1 MAEQKK
7 TTKVKRKPR
16 TKKQPEAPKKGNRIA
31 ALRAEMNK
39 KYKKAGRV
47 RMASEYVCAHMLR
60 RIPSG
65 LPSLDVA
72 MAGGLPAG
80 SFVEI
85 VGAEGT
91 GKTEL
96 ATVYLAR
103 QQEIWGEEFAAAAV
117 MSEFHYDK
125 YYAKRRGL
133 KLCLHPKEIE
143 ALERAADEKFN
154 KEELAML
161 TEQVGHFEEAFSP
174 IAETLWEMVIDFIDS
189 REFNV
194 ILIDSLGS
202 LMPKAEADSDMDD
215 KHYSGAAPVNTLF
228 FHKFH
233 AAMGIETEINGVDV
247 PNMSLILGIN
257 QVRDKIGAALFDKD
271 PKIAGGHAKDHGK
284 SVCLLLVP
292 GGQVGHK
299 IKVGGKDKFIR
310 EGKTVHWKIVKGK
323 HGFPEGATG
332 TLRHM
337 YKCGFDRAY
346 DILIEGMKLGLIE
359 VRGSNYYY
367 GEEKIGLGKETVCDN
382 LRADPEFMD
391 KLYAEILEEHG
402 VHCNFR

>member
-1 MAEQKK
+1 MA
-7 TTKVKRKPR
+7 TRKR
-16 TKKQPEAPKKGNRIA
+16 TKKQPEAPPKGHRLA
-31 ALRAEMNK
+31 ALRKQMND
-39 KYKKAGRV
+39 KYKGSGRV
-47 RMASEYVCAHMLR
+47 RQASEYVSAHMLR

-72 MAGGLPAG
+72 TAGGLPAG
-80 SFVEI
+80 AFVEI
-85 VGAEGT
+85 VGSEGT

-96 ATVYLAR
+96 ATLYMAR
-103 QQEIWGEEFAAAAV
+103 QQDIWGEEFAAAAV

-125 YYAKRRGL
+125 FYAKRRGL
-133 KLCLHPKEIE
+133 KLALHEKEIDAME
-143 ALERAADEKFN
+143 TAAGEKFTD
-154 KEELAML
+154 EEKAYLQ
-161 TEQVGHFEEAFSP
+161 EQVGHFEEAFSP
-174 IAETLWEMVIDFIDS
+174 IAETLWEMVIDFINS

-215 KHYSGAAPVNTLF
+215 KAYAGAAPVNTLF

-233 AAMGIETEINGVDV
+233 AAMGIEATVDGVDV

-284 SVCLLLVP
+284 SACILLTP
-292 GGQVGHK
+292 GGQVGK
-299 IKVGGKDKFIR
+299 KKKVGGKERFIR
-310 EGKTVHWKIVKGK
+310 EGKTVHWKIIKGK

-332 TLRHM
+332 TLRHL

-346 DILIEGMKLGLIE
+346 DIVIEGIKVGIIEQSGAWYSYNGERLGQ
-359 VRGSNYYY
+359 
-367 GEEKIGLGKETVCDN
+367 GLDNVCDT
-382 LRADPEFMD
+382 LREQPGFMD
-391 KLYAEILEEHG
+391 ELYALIMEEHG
-402 VHCNFR
+402 IHCNVR